1 MGGQVVSKEI
11 FTRYYES
18 NFWQGLESKSGPGSD
33 KAQTRILIKELELLM
48 RRLKITSIL
57 DLPCGDWNWMQ
68 EVNLDG
74 ITYYGGDI
82 VDSVIAENKRKFV
95 DREKV
100 IFRVIDIINDDLP
113 PVDLILVRDCLIH
126 FDIDSMFKALR
137 NIKESDSD
145 WLLTTHYPWLHREA
159 NESIEIGGYHR
170 VDLTRPP
177 FNFPPPRH
185 IIFERDLHGWDAD
198 KSLALW
204 RIDEMPV

>member
-1 MGGQVVSKEI
+1 MSKEI

-33 KAQTRILIKELELLM
+33 KAQTRILIKELELLI
-48 RRLKITSIL
+48 RKLKVTSIL
-57 DLPCGDWNWMQ
+57 DVPCGDWNWMQ

-74 ITYYGGDI
+74 ITYWGGDI
-82 VDSVIAENKRKFV
+82 VDSVIEANKRKFV

-100 IFRVIDIINDDLP
+100 SFKVIDIINDDLP
-113 PVDLILVRDCLIH
+113 PVDLVLVRDCFIH
-126 FDIDSMFKALR
+126 LDLYSMWMALDKI
-137 NIKESDSD
+137 IKSDSD
-145 WLLTTHYPWLHREA
+145 WLLTTHYPWLHREV
-159 NESIEIGGYHR
+159 NEEIEIGGYHR
-170 VDLTRPP
+170 VDLTRAP

-204 RIDEMPV
+204 WIDDLPV